1 MTTTTLTARSGSS
14 LKAKFFY
21 VEEDDTSVDT
31 SDYEARLQFRAVYP
45 HTKVLLDL
53 VESSNNTD
61 PFYLEST
68 GTWILNL
75 PSNQVTN
82 FPPKVRWELELVSR
96 TDPRDVTHL
105 ESGQILVIPE
115 AVK

>member
-31 SDYEARLQFRAVYP
+31 TDYVARLQFRAIYP
-45 HTKVLLDL
+45 HTKILLNL
-53 VESSNNTD
+53 IESTTNGE
-61 PFYLEST
+61 PFYAESLGSWT
-68 GTWILNL
+68 LNL
-75 PSNQVTN
+75 SSKEISN
-82 FPPKVRWELELVSR
+82 FPPKARWELELVSKS
-96 TDPRDVTHL
+96 DPEDITFL
-105 ESGQILVIPE
+105 GSGQLLVTPA